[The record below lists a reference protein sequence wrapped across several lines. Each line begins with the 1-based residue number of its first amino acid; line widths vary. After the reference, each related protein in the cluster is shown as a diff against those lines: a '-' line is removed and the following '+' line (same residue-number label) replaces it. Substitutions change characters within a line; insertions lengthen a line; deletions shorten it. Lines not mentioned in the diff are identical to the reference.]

1 MENRKVEEGGEREA
15 RNEKAFTLCEKRSV
29 AIIKGE
35 ISRRSARSMG
45 KYRTERREIEVRG

>member
-1 MENRKVEEGGEREA
+1 MREA

-35 ISRRSARSMG
+35 ISRRSARSVG
-45 KYRTERREIEVRG
+45 KYKMKQGKSEFRG